1 MDVTAYI
8 DRLIAQAEGSP
19 LFGDADFPGLYPLYD
34 DLQVLRA
41 QLEQPLHAAIIG
53 EVKAGKST
61 LINAFA
67 GGKISP
73 TNATETTA
81 CIMKIAYSPEEKAV
95 LHFNDGTERR
105 STVEGIYKILEEHRN
120 DQDFFKR
127 CCDVEVGKNLQGLR
141 HICLIDTP
149 A

>member
-8 DRLIAQAEGSP
+8 DGLLARAERSP
-19 LFGDADFPGLYPLYD
+19 LFGDAAFPGLYPLYN

-41 QLEQPLHAAIIG
+41 KLEQPLHAAVIG

-67 GGKISP
+67 GGEISP

-95 LHFNDGTERR
+95 LHFSDGTAQEG
-105 STVEGIYKILEEHRN
+105 TVAEIYELLEAHHG
-120 DQDFFKR
+120 DQT
-127 CCDVEVGKNLQGLR
+127 VNLIHKKDIPLLQ
-141 HICLIDTP
+141 II
-149 A
+149 